1 MQALPLESKITMT
14 KHRIQT
20 WVDEFGI
27 DGTYVSF
34 SGGKDSTVLLHIAR
48 QLYPNMKA
56 VFVDV
61 PTQYPELKEFVLTFD
76 NVDILKPKISFARVC
91 EKYGFPMISKE
102 VAECVQGARRY
113 LTSLQKQ
120 NAIPRQASINT
131 FMSVSQEQEHL
142 QVIGRGNDANISMKS
157 HAPLEQIDSQATAQ
171 MTRGGEITSIV
182 NSEELENITRRTAL
196 ILGMLTKGNQKKANI
211 PSCDRSQYSQE
222 KYKFFLEAPF
232 EISSKCCDVMKKGP
246 AHTYYRKTGRK
257 PIIATMA
264 SESRLRAQKWLQ
276 NGCNGFDL
284 TIPTSTPMS
293 FWTEQDVLWYIK
305 ENNLPIC
312 SVYGEIVTDYEAM
325 GQCENQ
331 MTFSDYGIFGEE
343 RPLLKTTGCD
353 RTGCVLCGFGCHL
366 EKESRFL
373 RLKETHPK
381 FHNLIYVLKNN
392 GVTYV
397 EAIDW
402 INEHGNMNIKY

>member
-1 MQALPLESKITMT
+1 MKNKHEIWELRQMQALPLESKITMT

-27 DGTYVSF
+27 DGVYVSF

-48 QLYPNMKA
+48 QLYPAMKA
-56 VFVDV
+56 MFVDV

-76 NVDILKPKISFARVC
+76 NADILKPKISFAQVC

-102 VAECVQGARRY
+102 VSNCVDGARKY
-113 LTSLQKQ
+113 LKYLDRKKNKQQNLNRQTVTNACYMADLIGIDRRIDKRNVDYQNLQKGI
-120 NAIPRQASINT
+120 IPCGSKYRLNRLNGTLTDGNGSKSRFN
-131 FMSVSQEQEHL
+131 QE
-142 QVIGRGNDANISMKS
+142 R
-157 HAPLEQIDSQATAQ
+157 
-171 MTRGGEITSIV
+171 
-182 NSEELENITRRTAL
+182 
-196 ILGMLTKGNQKKANI
+196 
-211 PSCDRSQYSQE
+211 
-222 KYKFFLEAPF
+222 YKFFLDADF
-232 EISSKCCDVMKKGP
+232 EISGRCCNVMKKEP

-257 PIIATMA
+257 PILATMA
-264 SESRLRAQKWLQ
+264 SESWLRTQKWLQ
-276 NGCNGFDL
+276 NGCNGFNL

-312 SVYGEIVTDYEAM
+312 SVYGEIVVDYDAM

-343 RPLLKTTGCD
+343 RPLLKTTGCN
-353 RTGCVLCGFGCHL
+353 RTGCVLCGFGFHL

-381 FHNLIYVLKNN
+381 FHNLLYVLKNN
-392 GVTYV
+392 GVTYA

-402 INEHGNMNIKY
+402 INEHGNMSIKY